1 MLLSRTLEAAVNVA
15 IALVLLWPVRVRLR
29 AVLASIPRRYAVT
42 CIAGLCLLLAGHEV
56 SRGDVTYPLAGWD
69 MYTRSDPSDPRFV
82 EYVAELEG
90 GREEPLLLGE
100 LFPDGGRHFRA
111 RVDQAAYALD
121 AAAPGERPQAAAH
134 LDTVLDAIA
143 LRYRE
148 VHAADSVRAI
158 RLWIGSVPA
167 QHYRGPA
174 SITRRLLL
182 EYETR

>member
-1 MLLSRTLEAAVNVA
+1 M
-15 IALVLLWPVRVRLR
+15 
-29 AVLASIPRRYAVT
+29 
-42 CIAGLCLLLAGHEV
+42 
-56 SRGDVTYPLAGWD
+56 TYPLAGWD

-82 EYVAELEG
+82 EYMAELQD
-90 GREEPLLLGE
+90 GREVRLLMGE

-121 AAAPGERPQAAAH
+121 AAAPEERPRALAH

-148 VHAADSVRAI
+148 VHTADPVRVI

-167 QHYRGPA
+167 QDYRGPA

-182 EYETR
+182 DYETR